1 MTAYFQR
8 NWLPIKYECVSCFKT
23 KHFTLG
29 EQTNNRLESLNG
41 KIKSVCSWFASLYNF
56 FADFCVLRVLRGER
70 DHSSI
75 IARVS
80 KSTHEVAN
88 VTDDDRQYQALLT
101 PHAFDLV
108 LSQIARHETV
118 QLPGNGVPV
127 QSSEGP
133 LTMTE
138 SLCTCALRC
147 SFRLPCRHI
156 FARRQA
162 CGMSSFDA
170 ALADSWWTVG
180 YGVDCLSS
188 VSSVRVTEMAAPPTA
203 LTAHQK
209 YRQAMIV
216 ASDLASFA
224 FEVGMSL
231 LRERMQI
238 LQDL

>member
-8 NWLPIKYECVSCFKT
+8 NWLPIKHEWVSCFKA

-41 KIKSVCSWFASLYNF
+41 KIKSVCSRFASLDNF
-56 FADFCVLRVLRGER
+56 FSDFFCVLRGER

-80 KSTHEVAN
+80 KSTHEAAN

-108 LSQIARHETV
+108 LSQIARRETV
-118 QLPGNGVPV
+118 HLPGDGVPV

-133 LTMTE
+133 LTVTK
-138 SLCTCALRC
+138 SSCTCAFRC

-156 FARRQA
+156 FARRQM
-162 CGMSSFDA
+162 CGMS
-170 ALADSWWTVG
+170 
-180 YGVDCLSS
+180 
-188 VSSVRVTEMAAPPTA
+188 
-203 LTAHQK
+203 
-209 YRQAMIV
+209 
-216 ASDLASFA
+216 
-224 FEVGMSL
+224 
-231 LRERMQI
+231 
-238 LQDL
+238 